1 VYVVS
6 TKSGLVKGNFPGS
19 VLFSSVDVQAAKPTT
34 MLNSNTILFIDFMK
48 LLKMIMSLEITPNQ
62 KAIQFF
68 EWLKLKTAEKV
79 N

>member
-1 VYVVS
+1 
-6 TKSGLVKGNFPGS
+6 
-19 VLFSSVDVQAAKPTT
+19 
-34 MLNSNTILFIDFMK
+34 MK